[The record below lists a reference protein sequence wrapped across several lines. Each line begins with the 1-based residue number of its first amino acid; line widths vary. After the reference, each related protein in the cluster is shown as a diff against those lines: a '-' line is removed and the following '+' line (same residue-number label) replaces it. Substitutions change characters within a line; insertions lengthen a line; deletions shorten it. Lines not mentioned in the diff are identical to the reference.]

1 MLALVVTACL
11 ASNPAACGDQIL
23 AWMPYESKS
32 SCVLNS
38 RQRMAAW
45 AREHEELM
53 VKGYTCMAGRHG
65 TSPRSATVLA
75 ASHMAIN

>member
-1 MLALVVTACL
+1 
-11 ASNPAACGDQIL
+11 
-23 AWMPYESKS
+23 
-32 SCVLNS
+32 VLNS

>member
-1 MLALVVTACL
+1 
-11 ASNPAACGDQIL
+11 
-23 AWMPYESKS
+23 
-32 SCVLNS
+32 
-38 RQRMAAW
+38 
-45 AREHEELM
+45 M